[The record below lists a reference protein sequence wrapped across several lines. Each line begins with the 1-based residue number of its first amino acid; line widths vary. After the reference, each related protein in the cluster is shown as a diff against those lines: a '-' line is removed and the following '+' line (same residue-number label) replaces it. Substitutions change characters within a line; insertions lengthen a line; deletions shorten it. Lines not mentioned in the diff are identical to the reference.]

1 MTQVIVFQGSQI
13 KVTQEE
19 KETLVKAIT
28 QQAPTEAELKLYFY
42 DCDRRGVHPLDKL
55 IHFTKRNGRYAP
67 VISIDYMRIRAESS
81 GAYAGSDDAVFEN
94 GEKYPNSATI
104 TVWKMVQGRLG
115 RFTATARWSE
125 YAPADIA
132 STSAFM
138 WRKMPHTMLAKCAE
152 ALALRKAFPG
162 QLAGLYAAE
171 EMAQDGRY
179 IEAREAIVAEMAQEA
194 TENESQ
200 APQLVEDSI
209 DQHYPRVEQGKIST
223 PEVVKSMT
231 KTELLKSMATVREIA
246 LKTGKKDS
254 EVAAFIAKFEAEE
267 SYTVNQIVG
276 KIKKG

>member
-1 MTQVIVFQGSQI
+1 MTQAIVFQGSQI

-94 GEKYPNSATI
+94 VEKYPDSAKV
-104 TVWKMVQGRLG
+104 TVWKMVQGKLG

-125 YAPADIA
+125 YAPADIG

-179 IEAREAIVAEMAQEA
+179 IEARESVVAEIAQEA

-200 APQLVEDSI
+200 APTDGI
-209 DQHYPRVEQGKIST
+209 DQHFPPVEQGKISV
-223 PEVVKSMT
+223 PEGEKSYS
-231 KTELLKSMATVREIA
+231 KKELLKSMATIKDIA
-246 LKTGKKDS
+246 AKTGKKDF
-254 EVAAFIAKFEAEE
+254 EVGAFIAKFLDEE
-267 SYTVNQIVG
+267 SYTVPQIVD
-276 KIKKG
+276 KIKKGN

>member
-1 MTQVIVFQGSQI
+1 MTQAIVFQGSQI

-94 GEKYPNSATI
+94 GEKYPVHATI

-132 STSAFM
+132 DKSAFM

-179 IEAREAIVAEMAQEA
+179 IEARESVVAEIAQEA

-200 APQLVEDSI
+200 APQLEDSV
-209 DQHYPRVEQGKIST
+209 DQHFPPVEQEKNST
-223 PEVVKSMT
+223 PEAAKSMT
-231 KTELLKSMATVREIA
+231 KKELLKSMATIKDIA
-246 LKTGKKDS
+246 AKSGKKDS
-254 EVAAFIAKFEAEE
+254 EVGSFIAKFLDEE
-267 SYTVNQIVG
+267 SYTVNQIVD
-276 KIKKG
+276 KIKKGN